1 MHKGR
6 RQVLSRR
13 RRMTQVLLVLNGSG
27 LMNSNVESSLQSG
40 RRCTMQATFN
50 SVDLT
55 NIDQRSTRLG
65 EERHGSYATLL
76 LLGCKGLSVRSLTKW
91 EACWKWSRVR
101 NQYCFFFFFFFFF
114 LHPTSHF
121 HTGTRRQRP
130 VGSCGI
136 LTNSLSNAN
145 AGEDSIFFKMAA
157 QCCGPKYRN
166 KTKTLQD
173 NFKTKLAL
181 NEAHTNGQHARF
193 PVSVETNTISL
204 HLIFIYLDKPNPNPT
219 LATKWNAPLH

>member
-101 NQYCFFFFFFFFF
+101 NQYCFFFFFFF
-114 LHPTSHF
+114 TSNI
-121 HTGTRRQRP
+121 T
-130 VGSCGI
+130 
-136 LTNSLSNAN
+136 LSHRNAP
-145 AGEDSIFFKMAA
+145 S
-157 QCCGPKYRN
+157 
-166 KTKTLQD
+166 KTCWELRYID
-173 NFKTKLAL
+173 
-181 NEAHTNGQHARF
+181 EF
-193 PVSVETNTISL
+193 PVKCKRWWG
-204 HLIFIYLDKPNPNPT
+204 FYFF
-219 LATKWNAPLH
+219 

>member
-91 EACWKWSRVR
+91 EVCWKWSRVR
-101 NQYCFFFFFFFFF
+101 NQYCFFFFFYIQHHTFTPERAVKDLLGAAVYWRIPCQMQTLVRILFF
-114 LHPTSHF
+114 LN
-121 HTGTRRQRP
+121 GCA
-130 VGSCGI
+130 V
-136 LTNSLSNAN
+136 LW
-145 AGEDSIFFKMAA
+145 
-157 QCCGPKYRN
+157 
-166 KTKTLQD
+166 TKVQ
-173 NFKTKLAL
+173 K
-181 NEAHTNGQHARF
+181 
-193 PVSVETNTISL
+193 
-204 HLIFIYLDKPNPNPT
+204 
-219 LATKWNAPLH
+219 

>member
-65 EERHGSYATLL
+65 EDRHGSYATLL

-101 NQYCFFFFFFFFF
+101 NQYCFFFFFF

-136 LTNSLSNAN
+136 LMNSLSNAN
-145 AGEDSIFFKMAA
+145 AGEDSIFLKWLRSVVD
-157 QCCGPKYRN
+157 QSTEIRPKLCRI
-166 KTKTLQD
+166 
-173 NFKTKLAL
+173 
-181 NEAHTNGQHARF
+181 
-193 PVSVETNTISL
+193 IS
-204 HLIFIYLDKPNPNPT
+204 KPNWHSMKHIQTANMPGFQYQ
-219 LATKWNAPLH
+219 LKQIQYRYIWFLSLFG